1 MTPASSSAVTG
12 VGSTET
18 TSPTKPMSTGS
29 PSTTACVRAA
39 VIRPPS
45 SPDRPTARPPCSLIR
60 PTTSGPTCPTSTM
73 RTTSIDCSVVTR
85 RPPRNSLGM
94 PSRVSIE
101 EICGPP
107 PWTTTGQDAAGPQED
122 HVLGE
127 GPAAGVVD
135 HRVAAVLDHH
145 DVAVEL
151 LEPRQRTGEDG
162 DLLRVALGVVLA
174 HDPAGAD
181 LLRQPPLGR
190 GLVDPARRGAWGP
203 GAVMSSRPSSRAR
216 RRWTGRSSRSWPAR
230 RRPSG
235 RRRW

>member
-1 MTPASSSAVTG
+1 MCPASSSAVTG

-39 VIRPPS
+39 VNRPPS

-60 PTTSGPTCPTSTM
+60 PTTSGPTWPTSTM

-107 PWTTTGQDAAGPQED
+107 PCTTTGKMPQ
-122 HVLGE
+122 VRRKTMSS
-127 GPAAGVVD
+127 AKARRQRVVD
-135 HRVAAVLDHH
+135 HRVAAVLDHD

-162 DLLRVALGVVLA
+162 DLLRVALRVVLA

-181 LLRQPPLGR
+181 LLRQAPLGR
-190 GLVDPARRGAWGP
+190 GLVDAGRRAAWGP
-203 GAVMSSRPSSRAR
+203 GAVMWSTPSSRAR
-216 RRWTGRSSRSWPAR
+216 RRWTGRSSRSSPAR
-230 RRPSG
+230 CRPSG